1 MRRFA
6 LPVGAS
12 AAVVFGAPFIGQLRA
27 AVQSAFPAQ
36 YTRIVGGV
44 VVLALTTAVIAALLR
59 IKDRRALRYGCIA
72 AALAVGTGYAVLS
85 ATGDPSVD
93 AVERFHFVEYGLI
106 TLLYYRAWRGVGVA
120 DASLLILPALAGI
133 LVGICEEWLQWF
145 IPARVGEVRDV
156 LLNVVAI
163 TCGLLFSVALDP
175 PPPLARSL
183 PPSSLKRVKRFG
195 AVVVLALAAFVHAVH
210 LGYIV
215 GDPKIGSFRSVY
227 TREQLGALAQNRLE
241 RWRTAPPRTWS
252 RLSREDQYLSE
263 GVMHVRRRNRCWT
276 EQNLRCAW
284 HENLILEEY
293 FQPVLDTPSYISASG
308 FRWPANQR
316 SDAAARPL
324 ADDGIYL
331 SEADE
336 VPIVVWSKIGFW
348 CIVAGV
354 IVLLLW

>member
-12 AAVVFGAPFIGQLRA
+12 AAVVLGAPFIGQLRA
-27 AVQSAFPAQ
+27 AVQSAFPGQ

-44 VVLALTTAVIAALLR
+44 VLAALTIAVVAALLR
-59 IKDRRALRYGCIA
+59 IKDRRALRYGGMA
-72 AALAVGTGYAVLS
+72 VALAVGTGYAVLS

-93 AVERFHFVEYGLI
+93 AVERFHFVEYGVI

-120 DASLLILPALAGI
+120 DASLLILPGLAAI

-156 LLNVVAI
+156 LLNVVSI

-175 PPPLARSL
+175 PPRLARSL
-183 PPSSLKRVKRFG
+183 PPSSLRRVKRFG
-195 AVVVLALAAFVHAVH
+195 AVVVLAFAVFVHAVH
-210 LGYIV
+210 LGYTV
-215 GDPKIGSFRSVY
+215 RDPKIGSFLSVY
-227 TREQLGALAQNRLE
+227 TREQLGAVAQNRLE

-263 GVMHVRRRNRCWT
+263 GVTHVSRRNRCWE
-276 EQNLRCAW
+276 EQNFRCAW
-284 HENLILEEY
+284 RENLILEEY
-293 FQPVLDTPSYISASG
+293 FQPVLDTPNYISAGG
-308 FRWPANQR
+308 FRWLPDQR
-316 SDAAARPL
+316 ADAAARES
-324 ADDGIYL
+324 ADGEMYL
-331 SEADE
+331 SEANA